1 VKSLV
6 EAMGGEIGM
15 DSAPGWGT
23 TVRLKLP
30 LPLAG
35 DVMQAAPPTPS
46 DGDIPQGLRVL
57 AADDNEVNRMVLG
70 AFLDSLGVTHEIA
83 EGGREAVAAAEKGGY
98 DLLMLDISMP
108 GMDGIE
114 ALAAI
119 RATEARRGAAPAPS
133 VAVTAN
139 AMTHQIEEFIAAG
152 FDAHLA
158 KPIKRDEL
166 IERLIRLGRR
176 RP

>member
-1 VKSLV
+1 
-6 EAMGGEIGM
+6 
-15 DSAPGWGT
+15 
-23 TVRLKLP
+23 
-30 LPLAG
+30 
-35 DVMQAAPPTPS
+35 
-46 DGDIPQGLRVL
+46 
-57 AADDNEVNRMVLG
+57 MVLG
-70 AFLDSLGVTHEIA
+70 AFLDSLGVAHEIA
-83 EGGREAVAAAEKGGY
+83 EGGAEAVAAAAKGGY

-108 GMDGIE
+108 GMDGME

-119 RATEARRGAAPAPS
+119 REGEAKRSAKPAPS

-158 KPIKRDEL
+158 KPIKREEL

-176 RP
+176 PD